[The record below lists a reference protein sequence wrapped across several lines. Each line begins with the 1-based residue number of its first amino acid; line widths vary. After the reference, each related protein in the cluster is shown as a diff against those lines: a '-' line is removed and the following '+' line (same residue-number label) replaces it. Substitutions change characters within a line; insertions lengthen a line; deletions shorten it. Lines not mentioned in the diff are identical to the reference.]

1 MISLIFLLSL
11 ICCSCSLPTSQPAIQ
26 PRKPLVERGGTLQL
40 ICSMDCPGAEVEWE
54 GLDTDLGNIISD
66 QEQSILTLS
75 SATINMEGTKVCS
88 GECQGVSSLAKVE
101 LKVYSFPDTLQLD
114 SQPKTL
120 TVGRPARLL
129 CSISHIYPHG
139 ALTLSWFQGDEPLQA
154 SREMEEEEMEEEEDQ
169 LFVYRSELELPT
181 VAEAVAY
188 KCKATLKIDE
198 RNFAEEKI
206 AMAIASPKSMQELLG
221 ASETIVLT
229 PTSGRTSQTS
239 ALELLATADWKSS
252 LGTTT
257 SLLQLL
263 STEHTSSGASVVTP
277 TAIPTLE
284 PLTEDHNS
292 ITGVNNLTGAS
303 DPTDQELTTKP
314 LSTANSFST
323 GGTTEEPTTKPLSTT
338 SGFSTEGTT
347 EKTTTKPLSTTS
359 GFSTGGT
366 TEEPTT
372 KPLSTTSGFSTGGTT
387 EEPTTKALS
396 MANGFSTGG
405 TTEEPTTKPLSTA
418 NGFSTGG
425 TTEEPTTKPLSTANG
440 FSTGGTTEEPT
451 TKPLSMAN
459 GFLTRGTTEKRK
471 DACRPM
477 IVPVPAEGTTGSVL
491 RITCQTSE
499 CHRGVQIQ
507 WVETPMAQSR
517 YRLEEAEGQSTLM
530 VENVSLEHQGLY
542 RCVAIASPPRVASLR
557 IVVSAAS
564 VNTDALFTIG
574 ATGSLLGLIIIGY
587 VSHRWR
593 QRRQW

>member
-1 MISLIFLLSL
+1 
-11 ICCSCSLPTSQPAIQ
+11 
-26 PRKPLVERGGTLQL
+26 
-40 ICSMDCPGAEVEWE
+40 MDCPGAEVEWE

-129 CSISHIYPHG
+129 CSISHVYPHG

-198 RNFAEEKI
+198 QNFAEEKI
-206 AMAIASPKSMQELLG
+206 ATAIASPKY
-221 ASETIVLT
+221 
-229 PTSGRTSQTS
+229 
-239 ALELLATADWKSS
+239 
-252 LGTTT
+252 
-257 SLLQLL
+257 
-263 STEHTSSGASVVTP
+263 
-277 TAIPTLE
+277 
-284 PLTEDHNS
+284 
-292 ITGVNNLTGAS
+292 
-303 DPTDQELTTKP
+303 QELTTKP
-314 LSTANSFST
+314 LST
-323 GGTTEEPTTKPLSTT
+323 
-338 SGFSTEGTT
+338 
-347 EKTTTKPLSTTS
+347 
-359 GFSTGGT
+359 
-366 TEEPTT
+366 
-372 KPLSTTSGFSTGGTT
+372 
-387 EEPTTKALS
+387 
-396 MANGFSTGG
+396 ANGFSTGG

-440 FSTGGTTEEPT
+440 FSTGGTTEKPTTKPLSTANGFSTGGTTEEPTTKPLSTANGFSTGGTTEKPTTKPLSTANVFSTGGTTEEPTTKPLSTANGFSTGGTTEEPTTKPLSTANSFSTGGTTEEPTTKPLSTANSFSTGGTTEEPTTKPLSTANGFSTGGTTEEPT

-459 GFLTRGTTEKRK
+459 GFLTRGSTEKGK

-557 IVVSAAS
+557 VVVSAAS

-593 QRRQW
+593 QRRRW

>member
-1 MISLIFLLSL
+1 M
-11 ICCSCSLPTSQPAIQ
+11 
-26 PRKPLVERGGTLQL
+26 VERGGTLKL

-101 LKVYSFPDTLQLD
+101 LKLD

-120 TVGRPARLL
+120 TVGQPARLL
-129 CSISHIYPHG
+129 CSISHVYPHG

-198 RNFAEEKI
+198 WNFAEEKI
-206 AMAIASPKSMQELLG
+206 AMAIASPKYQE
-221 ASETIVLT
+221 S
-229 PTSGRTSQTS
+229 
-239 ALELLATADWKSS
+239 
-252 LGTTT
+252 
-257 SLLQLL
+257 
-263 STEHTSSGASVVTP
+263 
-277 TAIPTLE
+277 
-284 PLTEDHNS
+284 
-292 ITGVNNLTGAS
+292 
-303 DPTDQELTTKP
+303 
-314 LSTANSFST
+314 
-323 GGTTEEPTTKPLSTT
+323 
-338 SGFSTEGTT
+338 
-347 EKTTTKPLSTTS
+347 
-359 GFSTGGT
+359 
-366 TEEPTT
+366 
-372 KPLSTTSGFSTGGTT
+372 
-387 EEPTTKALS
+387 
-396 MANGFSTGG
+396 
-405 TTEEPTTKPLSTA
+405 
-418 NGFSTGG
+418 
-425 TTEEPTTKPLSTANG
+425 TTKPLSTANG

-542 RCVAIASPPRVASLR
+542 RCVFNICNLNISTP
-557 IVVSAAS
+557 S

-593 QRRQW
+593 QRQRW